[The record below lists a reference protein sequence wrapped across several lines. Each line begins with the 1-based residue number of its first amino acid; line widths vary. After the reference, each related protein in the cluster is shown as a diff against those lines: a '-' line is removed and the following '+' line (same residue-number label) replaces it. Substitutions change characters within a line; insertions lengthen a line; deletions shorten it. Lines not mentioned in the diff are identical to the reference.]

1 MVRVLVVGRREG
13 DEVSFHDWVFLVS
26 GGLRTWHVL
35 SGYFSKWRIAS
46 WRNLVE
52 WRLSD
57 IRGEN

>member
-1 MVRVLVVGRREG
+1 MGRREG